1 MLVSAFTYG
10 KRGKINRKK
19 KKKKKKRNLDPM
31 IKDIYINGG

>member
-19 KKKKKKRNLDPM
+19 KKKKKKKEPRSD
-31 IKDIYINGG
+31 D

>member
-19 KKKKKKRNLDPM
+19 KKKKKKEPRSD
-31 IKDIYINGG
+31 D